1 MSVRLLVVEDDVG
14 LARILKDGLALR
26 GHAVTVRHSAED
38 ALKIVKQTPP
48 DLVILD
54 VGLDGLSGFQMLEI
68 VRKDPATASLPVIL
82 LTALHTEKDK
92 LKGLS
97 LGADDYVTK
106 PFSEKELAARVE
118 AVLRRAR
125 PGGETGGALVS
136 GSLRVDPA
144 RREVVAAGRPVELS
158 KLEFDL
164 LVFLLRR
171 PGVVHSHDALI
182 ENVWGTDRL
191 VSRHTVTV
199 AISRLK
205 EKLGSPGDGIV
216 SVKDI
221 GYKYVETKN

>member
-1 MSVRLLVVEDDVG
+1 MSVRLLVVEDDAG
-14 LARILKDGLALR
+14 LARILKDGLTMQ
-26 GHAVTVRHSAED
+26 GHAVSVKHNAED
-38 ALKIVKQTPP
+38 ALKVIKQSPP
-48 DLVILD
+48 DLLILD
-54 VGLDGLSGFQMLEI
+54 VGLDGLSGFQLLEI
-68 VRKDPATASLPVIL
+68 LRKDPATAALPVIL

-125 PGGETGGALVS
+125 SGGEPGAVLAA
-136 GSLRVDPA
+136 GTLRVDPA
-144 RREVVAAGRPVELS
+144 RREASVGARPIELS

-164 LVFLLRR
+164 IAYFLRR
-171 PGVVHSHDALI
+171 PGVVHSHDALM
-182 ENVWGTDRL
+182 ENVWGEDRL

-205 EKLGSPGDGIV
+205 DKLGVAGAAIV

-221 GYKYVETKN
+221 GYKYIQIA

>member
-14 LARILKDGLALR
+14 LARILKDGLTLR
-26 GHAVTVRHSAED
+26 GHAVTVKHNAED
-38 ALKIVKQTPP
+38 ALKVVKQSPP

-82 LTALHTEKDK
+82 LTALHMEKDQ

-118 AVLRRAR
+118 AVLRRSR
-125 PGGETGGALVS
+125 PGGETGSTLAS

-144 RREVVAAGRPVELS
+144 RREVVAHRSPVDLS

-164 LVFLLRR
+164 LVFFLRR
-171 PGVVHSHDALI
+171 PGVVHSHDTLM
-182 ENVWGTDRL
+182 EGVWGEDRL

-205 EKLGSPGDGIV
+205 DKLGVAGAAIV

-221 GYKYVETKN
+221 GYKYIQIA

>member
-1 MSVRLLVVEDDVG
+1 MSVRLLVVEDDAG

-26 GHAVTVRHSAED
+26 GHAVTVKHNAED
-38 ALKIVKQTPP
+38 GLKVVKQTPP

-68 VRKDPATASLPVIL
+68 MRKDPATAAVPVIL

-125 PGGETGGALVS
+125 PAGTPDNVMAAGR
-136 GSLRVDPA
+136 LRVDAA
-144 RREVVAAGRPVELS
+144 RREVSVAGRPVDLS

-164 LVFLLRR
+164 LAFFLRR
-171 PGVVHSHDALI
+171 PGVVHTHDALM
-182 ENVWGTDRL
+182 ENVWGEDRL

-199 AISRLK
+199 AISRLR
-205 EKLGSPGDGIV
+205 EKLGPAGDGIL

-221 GYKYVETKN
+221 GYKYREDA

>member
-1 MSVRLLVVEDDVG
+1 VSFRLLVVEDDAG
-14 LARILKDGLALR
+14 LARILKDGLTLR
-26 GHAVTVRHSAED
+26 GHAVTVKHNAED
-38 ALKIVKQTPP
+38 ALKVVKQSPP

-68 VRKDPATASLPVIL
+68 VRRDPATAALPVIL

-92 LKGLS
+92 LKGLG

-118 AVLRRAR
+118 TVLRRAR
-125 PGGETGGALVS
+125 PGAGPEGALIA
-136 GSLRVDPA
+136 GALRVDTA

-164 LVFLLRR
+164 LVHLLRR
-171 PGVVHSHDALI
+171 PGVVHSHDALM
-182 ENVWGTDRL
+182 ENVWGADRL

-199 AISRLK
+199 AVSRLK
-205 EKLGSPGDGIV
+205 EKLGTPGTGIV

-221 GYKYVETKN
+221 GYKFQEPA

>member
-1 MSVRLLVVEDDVG
+1 MSVRLLVVEDDAG
-14 LARILKDGLALR
+14 LARILKDGLTMA
-26 GHAVTVRHSAED
+26 GHAVSVKHNAED
-38 ALKIVKQTPP
+38 ALKAIKQSPP
-48 DLVILD
+48 DLMILD
-54 VGLDGLSGFQMLEI
+54 VGLDGLSGFQLLEI
-68 VRKDPATASLPVIL
+68 LRKDPATAALPVIL

-125 PGGETGGALVS
+125 PGGEPGAVLTA
-136 GSLRVDPA
+136 GALRVDPA
-144 RREVVAAGRPVELS
+144 RREVAVGGKPVELS

-164 LVFLLRR
+164 IAYFLRR
-171 PGVVHSHDALI
+171 PGVVHSHDALM
-182 ENVWGTDRL
+182 ENVWGEDRL

-205 EKLGSPGDGIV
+205 DKLGEAGAAVV

-221 GYKYVETKN
+221 GYKLAP